1 MSAGLLWALLGG
13 LIWGFQNV
21 FSKRGMGHHSV
32 LVSSWVSVVM
42 GGTIASSKGSA
53 TAVPIPRRKVR
64 RGRAFFVTIIV
75 PSSFE
80 TVYC

>member
-1 MSAGLLWALLGG
+1 
-13 LIWGFQNV
+13 
-21 FSKRGMGHHSV
+21 
-32 LVSSWVSVVM
+32 M

-53 TAVPIPRRKVR
+53 RAVPIPRRNVR

-75 PSSFE
+75 LSSFE